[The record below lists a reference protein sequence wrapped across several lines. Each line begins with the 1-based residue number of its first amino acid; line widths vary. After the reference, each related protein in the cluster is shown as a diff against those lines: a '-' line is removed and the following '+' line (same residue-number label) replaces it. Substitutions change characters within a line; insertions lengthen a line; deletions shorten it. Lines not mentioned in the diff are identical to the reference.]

1 MSEALKANTTLT
13 ALTLWGVNKLD
24 KTKQCNN
31 MSISEQTGNE
41 IGAEGARALSGALK
55 VNTTLTTLNL
65 SGNIRIS
72 LTKLLWYVD
81 ERSKSRHKKP
91 INTENW
97 IYDKGARALSDALK
111 TNTTLQSL
119 DLGRVQE

>member
-1 MSEALKANTTLT
+1 MLASMLLMH
-13 ALTLWGVNKLD
+13 VP
-24 KTKQCNN
+24 
-31 MSISEQTGNE
+31 
-41 IGAEGARALSGALK
+41 
-55 VNTTLTTLNL
+55 LTTLNL

-97 IYDKGARALSDALK
+97 IYDKGARALSEALK

-119 DLGRVQE
+119 NLTSEQESEEDG

>member
-1 MSEALKANTTLT
+1 MLLMH
-13 ALTLWGVNKLD
+13 VP
-24 KTKQCNN
+24 
-31 MSISEQTGNE
+31 
-41 IGAEGARALSGALK
+41 
-55 VNTTLTTLNL
+55 LTTLNL

-97 IYDKGARALSDALK
+97 IGDEGARALSEALK

-119 DLGRVQE
+119 NLWCEQEVRKMVGLQTLPTTNTNKQATRSEQKEQEH